1 MECMSI
7 ESEAF
12 HRASADFIQDR
23 HQLGAFVNRLPQNAH
38 AAEDV
43 FLRPAAAG
51 ANRLGQ
57 ERGEKVRPSSTGFY
71 DTDVPVSKEP
81 GSCFRRRAVEE
92 TSSQDEPSPVDS
104 CFPMKSPQQPT
115 DRRHFLQKSVFG
127 TAAAGLAI
135 ASTSHASAQA
145 VPTAME
151 PEVTSDVDV
160 LVVGGGT
167 AGHVAAIQAAR
178 AGAKTLIV
186 ERNSQL
192 GGTTT
197 TGGVAF
203 PGLFD
208 AWGKQVI
215 AGIGWELVKESVE
228 LDGGSL
234 PNFAKVPERHWQ
246 NQVYTNQFLYAIL
259 AEEKCAEAGVEIAY
273 YEFPQAV
280 TKTENGWEVD
290 CAGFGTKRRVRCKQ
304 IIDCTGGAE
313 VVGMLG
319 FPRLRD
325 DERQPGSFLFMLGQ
339 AHQPGR
345 NQIHRLYVHG
355 ADSTNSRTATEA
367 NLTGRKSILAKV
379 RKEGKQLMH
388 LQPETGFR
396 ESFRIEGE
404 TMVTVNDY
412 TSGRVFDDAIS
423 FAFYPVDLHTKTG
436 VKPKPLKPGT
446 VPTIPL
452 RALIPKGS
460 RNLIVAGRCV
470 SSDRLANSGLRV
482 QASCMG
488 MGQAAGAAA
497 ALATKAGT
505 TPLEVPLK
513 EIHAMLREHGQIV
526 PGQA

>member
-1 MECMSI
+1 M
-7 ESEAF
+7 
-12 HRASADFIQDR
+12 
-23 HQLGAFVNRLPQNAH
+23 
-38 AAEDV
+38 
-43 FLRPAAAG
+43 
-51 ANRLGQ
+51 
-57 ERGEKVRPSSTGFY
+57 
-71 DTDVPVSKEP
+71 TDSNS
-81 GSCFRRRAVEE
+81 GSGRRE
-92 TSSQDEPSPVDS
+92 
-104 CFPMKSPQQPT
+104 
-115 DRRHFLQKSVFG
+115 FLQQSLVG

-135 ASTSHASAQA
+135 ASTSHATAQTLPDA
-145 VPTAME
+145 AA
-151 PEVTSDVDV
+151 PEVTNDVDV

-167 AGHVAAIQAAR
+167 AGHVAAIQAGR

-215 AGIGWELVKESVE
+215 AGIGWELVKASVE
-228 LDGGSL
+228 LDEGEL
-234 PNFAKVPERHWQ
+234 PNFARVPQRHWQ

-259 AEEKCAEAGVEIAY
+259 TEEKCAQAGVEIAY

-280 TKTENGWEVD
+280 TKTDDGWQVD
-290 CAGFGTKRRVRCKQ
+290 CVGFGTRRRVRCRQ

-319 FPRLRD
+319 FPRLRE

-339 AHQPGR
+339 EHQPGR

-367 NLTGRKSILAKV
+367 NLTGRKSILARV
-379 RKEGKQLMH
+379 RQEKKRLMH

-396 ESFRIEGE
+396 ESYRIEGE
-404 TMVTVNDY
+404 TLITVNDY

-423 FAFYPVDLHTKTG
+423 YAFYPVDLHTKTG
-436 VKPKPLKPGT
+436 VRPKPLKPGK

-452 RALIPKGS
+452 SALIPKGS

-488 MGQAAGAAA
+488 MGQAAGVAATLA
-497 ALATKAGT
+497 AKTGT
-505 TPLEVPLK
+505 TPLDVPLA

-526 PGQA
+526 PGKA

>member
-1 MECMSI
+1 MTKK
-7 ESEAF
+7 
-12 HRASADFIQDR
+12 
-23 HQLGAFVNRLPQNAH
+23 
-38 AAEDV
+38 ED
-43 FLRPAAAG
+43 G
-51 ANRLGQ
+51 
-57 ERGEKVRPSSTGFY
+57 
-71 DTDVPVSKEP
+71 
-81 GSCFRRRAVEE
+81 
-92 TSSQDEPSPVDS
+92 
-104 CFPMKSPQQPT
+104 T
-115 DRRHFLQKSVFG
+115 DRRDFLQSG
-127 TAAAGLAI
+127 LLGSAAAGLAI
-135 ASTSHASAQA
+135 TSTSHVTAQT
-145 VPTAME
+145 VPDAAE
-151 PEVTSDVDV
+151 PEVTNEVDV

-167 AGHVAAIQAAR
+167 AGHVAAIQAGR

-228 LDGGSL
+228 LDGGQL
-234 PNFAKVPERHWQ
+234 PNFARVPQRHWQ

-280 TKTENGWEVD
+280 TKTDHGWQVD
-290 CAGFGTKRRVRCKQ
+290 CVGFGTSRRVRCRQ

-313 VVGMLG
+313 VVGLLG
-319 FPRLRD
+319 FPRLREE
-325 DERQPGSFLFMLGQ
+325 ERQPGSYLFMLGKE
-339 AHQPGR
+339 HEPGR

-355 ADSTNSRTATEA
+355 ADSTNSRTATKA
-367 NLTGRKSILAKV
+367 NLTGRKAILARV
-379 RKEGKQLMH
+379 RKEKKRLMH

-396 ESFRIEGE
+396 ESYRIEGE
-404 TMVTVNDY
+404 TLITVNDY

-423 FAFYPVDLHTKTG
+423 YAFYPVDLHTKTG
-436 VKPKPLKPGT
+436 VRPKPLKPGK

-452 RALIPKGS
+452 SALIPKGS
-460 RNLIVAGRCV
+460 RNIIVAGRCV

-488 MGQAAGAAA
+488 MGQAAGVAATLA
-497 ALATKAGT
+497 ARSGT
-505 TPLEVPLK
+505 TPLKVPLA
-513 EIHAMLREHGQIV
+513 EIHSVLREHGQII
-526 PGQA
+526 PGKT